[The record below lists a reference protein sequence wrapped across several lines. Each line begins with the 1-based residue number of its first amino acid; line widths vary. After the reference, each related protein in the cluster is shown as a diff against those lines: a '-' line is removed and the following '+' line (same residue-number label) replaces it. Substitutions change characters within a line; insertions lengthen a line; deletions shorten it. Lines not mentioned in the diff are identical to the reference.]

1 MKTFSIRQS
10 ARVHAKNM
18 VMCNFYIFS
27 IFVLLVFDTI
37 PTVGSLFDCI
47 VGLPEKHA
55 HGVISM
61 FQGGSSDK
69 NGYLLHYIPLA
80 PVSDSVSGR
89 VVQYI
94 GLKLIT
100 VTM

>member
-18 VMCNFYIFS
+18 MMCNFYMFS

-61 FQGGSSDK
+61 FQV
-69 NGYLLHYIPLA
+69 A
-80 PVSDSVSGR
+80 PVTRMDIYCTTFHWLLSQIQFLEGWCN
-89 VVQYI
+89 I
-94 GLKLIT
+94 LG
-100 VTM
+100 

>member
-18 VMCNFYIFS
+18 MMCNFYMFS

-55 HGVISM
+55 QGLVDSM
-61 FQGGSSDK
+61 FEGDSDK
-69 NGYLLHYIPLA
+69 SRNIYRGYFHWFLSQTKFRECLCY
-80 PVSDSVSGR
+80 V
-89 VVQYI
+89 
-94 GLKLIT
+94 
-100 VTM
+100 